1 VGSQICVALLI
12 SCVLWDE
19 VKVFS
24 ADNQGAVHFRGN
36 DFASQDTAT
45 DRDHTSEWAFLVCKV
60 TLSASSST
68 GLHLRHVRELW

>member
-1 VGSQICVALLI
+1 MGSQICVALLI

-24 ADNQGAVHFRGN
+24 ADDQGSVHFRG
-36 DFASQDTAT
+36 DDLSGQDAAT
-45 DRDHTSEWAFLVCKV
+45 DRDHTSEWAFLVCGV
-60 TLSASSST
+60 TLSAFSST